1 MEAASPLRARI
12 RVLIVDDQAL
22 FVEALAAIL
31 SVDERIEV
39 VGRARDGAEGVEL
52 AKTLAPDVVLM
63 DISMPIMDGF
73 EATQAIRELDLNAR
87 VVMVTGSNSRFDVDR
102 ARTAGASGY
111 VTKDKIAVDLV
122 DAVVEVASR

>member
-1 MEAASPLRARI
+1 MEAASPLRERI
-12 RVLIVDDQAL
+12 RVLIVDDQEL

-31 SVDERIEV
+31 SVEERIEV

-63 DISMPIMDGF
+63 DISMPVMDGL
-73 EATQAIRELDLNAR
+73 EATRAIRERDPDAR

-102 ARTAGASGY
+102 AKAAGASGY
-111 VTKDKIAVDLV
+111 VTKDKIAADLV
-122 DAVVEVASR
+122 DAIVEVASR